1 MTQPATAHK
10 AASHKGQPQSSEL
23 RPIPN
28 KLYFPIREVAE
39 LTGVEAYVL
48 RFWEKEFPM
57 LSPVKE
63 SSGHRRYR
71 RKDIEMVLE
80 IKRLLY
86 DQGFTIPGAR
96 TRLQKASS
104 GALPL
109 FAAADGG
116 KAAKQPGSPSPSA
129 QLRQIRRALSEILAV
144 LDQS

>member
-1 MTQPATAHK
+1 MNHK
-10 AASHKGQPQSSEL
+10 AQARKTDLKTTPNK
-23 RPIPN
+23 PIPN

-71 RKDIEMVLE
+71 RKDIETVLE

-96 TRLQKASS
+96 TRLQKVST
-104 GALPL
+104 GVMPL
-109 FAAADGG
+109 FAAAY
-116 KAAKQPGSPSPSA
+116 GSKGSRNAGTPSASA
-129 QLRQIRRALSEILAV
+129 QLRQIRRSLNDLLALLNDS
-144 LDQS
+144 